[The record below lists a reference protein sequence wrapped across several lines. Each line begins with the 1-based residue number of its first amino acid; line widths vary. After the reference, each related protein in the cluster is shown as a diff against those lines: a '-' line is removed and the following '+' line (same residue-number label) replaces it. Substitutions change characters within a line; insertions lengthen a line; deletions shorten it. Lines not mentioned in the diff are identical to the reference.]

1 MPDHAHQLP
10 TDAPRALIAR
20 AAGTNCDAELD
31 RALTLAG
38 ARTST
43 VHLDKLCTDPAP
55 IDQADIIAFPG
66 GFSFGDDVASGRIF
80 AMRTRLALADHLHA
94 AVDRGARIIGICN
107 GFQILVQ
114 AGLIPTPRHR
124 TAALTDNAENRFIDR
139 WVGVEINHASPCLWT
154 QGLQSLFDRGGP
166 DTAILPIANGEG
178 RFVADQPTLDHLET
192 NNLVA
197 IRYTET
203 VNGSANRI
211 AGITDPTGRVLG
223 LMPHPERYTDW
234 NRHPFWTR
242 LSSDQMSNDPP
253 GLALFKNA
261 VRAETPVA

>member
-1 MPDHAHQLP
+1 MQQPAR
-10 TDAPRALIAR
+10 TTTESPRALIVR

-31 RALTLAG
+31 RALRLAG
-38 ARTST
+38 ANTET
-43 VHLDKLCTDPAP
+43 IHLDKLAAHPGR
-55 IDQADIIAFPG
+55 IDRAAIIAFPG

-80 AMRTRLALADHLHA
+80 AMRIRIALAGKLHA
-94 AVDRGARIIGICN
+94 AVNRGACIIGICN

-114 AGLIPTPRHR
+114 AGLLPGGQSRS
-124 TAALTDNAENRFIDR
+124 AALTANAESRFIDR
-139 WVGVEINHASPCLWT
+139 WVPVEINQNSPCVWT
-154 QGLQSLFDRGGP
+154 RGLTDLGGP
-166 DTAILPIANGEG
+166 HTAILPIANGEG
-178 RFVADQPTLDHLET
+178 RFAADQPTLERIEAD
-192 NNLVA
+192 NLVA

-242 LSSDQMSNDPP
+242 LTAEQTAGDPP
-253 GLALFKNA
+253 GLKLFENA
-261 VRAETPVA
+261 VEAVAHQPA